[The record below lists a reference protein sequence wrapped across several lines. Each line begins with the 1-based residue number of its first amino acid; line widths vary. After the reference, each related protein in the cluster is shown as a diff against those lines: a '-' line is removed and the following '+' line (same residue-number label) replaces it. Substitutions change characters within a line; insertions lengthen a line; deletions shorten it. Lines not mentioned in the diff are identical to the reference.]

1 MLASIDVRK
10 NLLVFVDAKTGEY
23 KASIE
28 TSKPADK
35 QISKIDTGITYEV
48 RKIWEGERAADK
60 VRVEQDWLTFQVAVP
75 MGTKRAVPLEFE
87 VMAAKGALGRGW
99 RR

>member
-1 MLASIDVRK
+1 MLESIDVRK

-35 QISKIDTGITYEV
+35 QISKIDTGITHV
-48 RKIWEGERAADK
+48 IRKIWEGERAADK